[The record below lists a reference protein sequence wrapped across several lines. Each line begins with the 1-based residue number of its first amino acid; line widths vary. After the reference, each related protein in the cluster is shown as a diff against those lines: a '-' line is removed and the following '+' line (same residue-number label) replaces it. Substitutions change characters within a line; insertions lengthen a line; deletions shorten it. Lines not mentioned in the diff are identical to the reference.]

1 MRPTKVFQR
10 GVSLI
15 SLMVGLLL
23 AMISILAGMLLYR
36 NVVHTT
42 IQTRSDAMQDG
53 QIASAMLTL
62 QLEIQSAGYGIVKDP
77 ARIHVTLSAD
87 GKTVYWRYA
96 TNQCRAFRIHDSA
109 DGNQR
114 ELQLLQMKNGC
125 NETDVI
131 TTLNWA
137 DANVDVT
144 RLAEFRKS
152 AAIGLELPAFTLALL
167 TQQCFP
173 YGMGTKDNHPL
184 LTITAENA
192 AITAKRTENAAAA
205 APNAPFRYDFCLANL

>member
-1 MRPTKVFQR
+1 
-10 GVSLI
+10 
-15 SLMVGLLL
+15 MVGLLL

-42 IQTRSDAMQDG
+42 IQTRSDALQDG

-77 ARIHVTLSAD
+77 AKSHVALSGDGRI
-87 GKTVYWRYA
+87 VYWRYA
-96 TNQCRAFRIHDSA
+96 ANQCRAFRIQDSV
-109 DGNQR
+109 DGNRR
-114 ELQLLQMKNGC
+114 ELQLLKMKNGC
-125 NETDVI
+125 NEIDVI

-137 DANVDVT
+137 DTNVDVT
-144 RLAEFRKS
+144 RLAEFRKT
-152 AAIGLELPAFTLALL
+152 AAVGLELPAFTLALAP
-167 TQQCFP
+167 QQCFP
-173 YGMGTKDNHPL
+173 YGMGTKENHPL